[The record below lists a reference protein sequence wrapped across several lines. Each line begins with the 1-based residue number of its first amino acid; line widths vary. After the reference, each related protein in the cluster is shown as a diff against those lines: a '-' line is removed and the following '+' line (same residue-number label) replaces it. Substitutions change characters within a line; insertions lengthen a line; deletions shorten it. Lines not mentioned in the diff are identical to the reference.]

1 MKIRFPKWLIYA
13 LLCIFWWGIF
23 GFLSKIGSDKLPP
36 RQVQIWFTFGTF
48 PLLIPTLLRSRLKV
62 GTDKLGVTYGTLTG
76 FLAGIGNLAL
86 FAALEDGKADY
97 QFVSY
102 GGAQHS
108 FTVPGIDKVGVKGL
122 SYQGRADRRSWRAM
136 QAHLR
141 EALGGK
147 E

>member
-1 MKIRFPKWLIYA
+1 MKFRFPKWLIYA

-62 GTDKLGVTYGTLTG
+62 GTDRLGVTYGTLTG

-86 FAALEDGKADY
+86 FAALEDGKASIVGPVTTLY
-97 QFVSY
+97 PLVSVILAVIVLKERTNRWQF
-102 GGAQHS
+102 
-108 FTVPGIDKVGVKGL
+108 IGVILAVAAIFIL
-122 SYQGRADRRSWRAM
+122 S
-136 QAHLR
+136 L
-141 EALGGK
+141 
-147 E
+147 

>member
-1 MKIRFPKWLIYA
+1 MKFRFPKWLIYA

-48 PLLIPTLLRSRLKV
+48 PLLIPTLLGSRLKV

-86 FAALEDGKADY
+86 FAALEDGKASIVGPVTTLY
-97 QFVSY
+97 PLVSVILAVIVLKERTNRWQF
-102 GGAQHS
+102 
-108 FTVPGIDKVGVKGL
+108 IGVILAVAAIFIL
-122 SYQGRADRRSWRAM
+122 S
-136 QAHLR
+136 L
-141 EALGGK
+141 
-147 E
+147 

>member
-86 FAALEDGKADY
+86 FAALEDGKASIVGPVTTLY
-97 QFVSY
+97 PLVSVILAVIVLKERTNRWQF
-102 GGAQHS
+102 
-108 FTVPGIDKVGVKGL
+108 IGVILAVAAIFIL
-122 SYQGRADRRSWRAM
+122 S
-136 QAHLR
+136 L
-141 EALGGK
+141 
-147 E
+147 

>member
-62 GTDKLGVTYGTLTG
+62 GTDKLGVTYGVLTG

-86 FAALEDGKADY
+86 FAALEDGKASIVGPVTTLY
-97 QFVSY
+97 PLVSVILAVIVLKERTNRWQF
-102 GGAQHS
+102 
-108 FTVPGIDKVGVKGL
+108 IGVILAVAAIFIL
-122 SYQGRADRRSWRAM
+122 S
-136 QAHLR
+136 L
-141 EALGGK
+141 
-147 E
+147 